1 MLPAS
6 RSFQREEGQV
16 QRCTCCNNTFYCNGY
31 IIRWR
36 YMSGAVEGIKKRHQ
50 GQSGEF
56 LVMPDPGV
64 GKAEGRELA
73 GYARQRGPSRKSLA

>member
-1 MLPAS
+1 
-6 RSFQREEGQV
+6 
-16 QRCTCCNNTFYCNGY
+16 
-31 IIRWR
+31 
-36 YMSGAVEGIKKRHQ
+36 MSGAVEGIKKRHQ

-64 GKAEGRELA
+64 GRAEGQELA